1 MRAVISLLLQKCIWS
16 WAGWKVAWATE
27 SALRMWA
34 LAHVVSVALAL
45 VLPLSAAEVAMIV
58 MGGTFV
64 LVVELLNS
72 AIERVVDDISL
83 ERRPLAGQAKDI
95 GSCAA
100 SLAGIAVGLAW
111 VVILVGLAE

>member
-1 MRAVISLLLQKCIWS
+1 MRETVTLIIRKAGWS

-34 LAHVVSVALAL
+34 VAHGLSVALAL
-45 VLPLSAAEVAMIV
+45 ALPLSAVEVAVIA

-72 AIERVVDDISL
+72 ALERVVDYISL
-83 ERRPLAGQAKDI
+83 DQHPLAGEAKDI

-111 VVILVGLAE
+111 VVILVGLAV

>member
-1 MRAVISLLLQKCIWS
+1 MRATLKELLQKSAWS
-16 WAGWKVAWATE
+16 WAGWTVAWKSE
-27 SALRMWA
+27 SALRGWA
-34 LAHVVSVALAL
+34 VLHAISVLAALI
-45 VLPLSAAEVAMIV
+45 LPLSTVELAIIV

-72 AIERVVDDISL
+72 AIERVVDYISL
-83 ERRPLAGQAKDI
+83 EHHPLAGEAKDI

-111 VVILVGLAE
+111 VVILVGQFT